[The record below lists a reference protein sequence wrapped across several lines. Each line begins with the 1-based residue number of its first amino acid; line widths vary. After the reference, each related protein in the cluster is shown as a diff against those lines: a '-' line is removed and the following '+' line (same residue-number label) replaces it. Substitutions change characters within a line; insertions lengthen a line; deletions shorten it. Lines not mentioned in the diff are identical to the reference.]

1 MKILACSSSSGPRA
15 GIMAGDGVVDAGTLL
30 GLDEPVRDIQN
41 LTRLAHP
48 VVERVGERPGGAGT
62 AAALPTMPAS
72 PSTPE
77 P

>member
-15 GIMAGDGVVDAGTLL
+15 GIMPGDGVVDAA
-30 GLDEPVRDIQN
+30 E
-41 LTRLAHP
+41 
-48 VVERVGERPGGAGT
+48 
-62 AAALPTMPAS
+62 LPTMPAS